1 MYKVIKKKKEDV
13 TQGRQRR
20 EADVYQQPKRALCGL
35 ISPGLISDF
44 IGWEIRLIQQDVFWL
59 YAVVKCHIKLSKFCC
74 FLLSQGEGKEK
85 MNNMLNCRI
94 LIIQSYILDV
104 MH

>member
-1 MYKVIKKKKEDV
+1 MLHKEDSE
-13 TQGRQRR
+13 GRLTLTNKPR
-20 EADVYQQPKRALCGL
+20 ELSLWLNKPRPAFR
-35 ISPGLISDF
+35 F

-59 YAVVKCHIKLSKFCC
+59 YAVVKCHIKLNKFCC

-85 MNNMLNCRI
+85 MNNMLNCGI

-104 MH
+104 MHQRS